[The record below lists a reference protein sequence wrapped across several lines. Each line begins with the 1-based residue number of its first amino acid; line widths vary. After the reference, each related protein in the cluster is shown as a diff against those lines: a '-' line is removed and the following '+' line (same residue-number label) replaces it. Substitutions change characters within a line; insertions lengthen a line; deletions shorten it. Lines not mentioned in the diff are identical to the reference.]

1 MQNKMISYYII
12 PKNVHYVQ
20 FIKEI
25 ETWTKTDKVDFNTPI
40 VAVIEDSKANNYLRF
55 VVIYKGLMQTQGGS
69 GSCYNPC
76 IPTYIHNQNPMDN
89 SIMPQHMSKW
99 ITYNYSHLLK
109 MVIAAKYELLEK
121 LGFERLACRE
131 LYPEKHSNTL
141 PFWYWDLEGY
151 EGIQQILIAKL
162 DAIGLGK
169 ADCSIL
175 KTTNNRFQPKLLTA

>member
-1 MQNKMISYYII
+1 MISYYII

-25 ETWTKTDKVDFNTPI
+25 ETWTKTDKVDYDIPT
-40 VAVIEDSKANNYLRF
+40 VAVIEDSKATHYTRF

-76 IPTYIHNQNPMDN
+76 ILTFSHNENPMDN
-89 SIMPQHMSKW
+89 SKMPRYMNKW
-99 ITYNYSHLLK
+99 VVYNYNQLLK

-131 LYPEKHSNTL
+131 LYPEKHGNTL
-141 PFWYWDLEGY
+141 PFWYWDLEDY

-169 ADCSIL
+169 VDCSIL
-175 KTTNNRFQPKLLTA
+175 KTTNNRFQLKLLTA